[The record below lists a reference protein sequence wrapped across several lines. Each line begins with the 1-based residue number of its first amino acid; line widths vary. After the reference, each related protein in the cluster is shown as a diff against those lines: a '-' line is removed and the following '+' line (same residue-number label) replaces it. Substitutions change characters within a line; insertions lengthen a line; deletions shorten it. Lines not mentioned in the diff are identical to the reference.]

1 MSEIYEMV
9 SELLEDAVTDIFI
22 AVQDKIGIECGDV
35 EPLDEFE
42 LQKAQET
49 LTDKIVEILRKQ
61 SQ

>member
-22 AVQDKIGIECGDV
+22 DIQVEHGIECGDV

-42 LQKAQET
+42 LQKAQEI
-49 LTDKIVEILRKQ
+49 LADKIVEILRKQ